1 MTPAEELRH
10 AAKRIRS
17 DAAWP
22 SEELSVALAAL
33 LDELAE
39 HADHGSQGA
48 LVQDGIVV
56 ARAYLGS
63 MSREATP

>member
-1 MTPAEELRH
+1 MTPGEELRH
-10 AAKRIRS
+10 AAKRIRN

-22 SEELSVALAAL
+22 SEELSVAVAAL

-63 MSREATP
+63 TGGGATP